1 MAHKLLRH
9 LRNAA
14 HGKITNEKRKK
25 KILSDYNENKRPT
38 MRGKISNILLYGLIS
53 LLYKPF
59 NIVISFFKK
68 WYLLGKT
75 SLLWINKQY

>member
-25 KILSDYNENKRPT
+25 
-38 MRGKISNILLYGLIS
+38 
-53 LLYKPF
+53 
-59 NIVISFFKK
+59 NIVR
-68 WYLLGKT
+68 L
-75 SLLWINKQY
+75 

>member
-14 HGKITNEKRKK
+14 HGKITNENRKK
-25 KILSDYNENKRPT
+25 NILSDYNENKRQT
-38 MRGKISNILLYGLIS
+38 MRGKTSNILLFDLIS

-59 NIVISFFKK
+59 NKVISLFKK
-68 WYLLGKT
+68 MVFIG
-75 SLLWINKQY
+75 

>member
-1 MAHKLLRH
+1 
-9 LRNAA
+9 
-14 HGKITNEKRKK
+14 
-25 KILSDYNENKRPT
+25 
-38 MRGKISNILLYGLIS
+38 MRGKISNILLFGLIS

-59 NIVISFFKK
+59 NKVISLFKKK

>member
-25 KILSDYNENKRPT
+25 ILSDYNENKRQT
-38 MRGKISNILLYGLIS
+38 MRGKTPFQKNGIYWVRHLYYG
-53 LLYKPF
+53 
-59 NIVISFFKK
+59 
-68 WYLLGKT
+68 
-75 SLLWINKQY
+75 

>member
-14 HGKITNEKRKK
+14 HWKITNEKRK
-25 KILSDYNENKRPT
+25 KILSDYNENKRQT
-38 MRGKISNILLYGLIS
+38 MRGKTSNILLFDLIS

-59 NIVISFFKK
+59 NKVISLFKK
-68 WYLLGKT
+68 MVFIG
-75 SLLWINKQY
+75 